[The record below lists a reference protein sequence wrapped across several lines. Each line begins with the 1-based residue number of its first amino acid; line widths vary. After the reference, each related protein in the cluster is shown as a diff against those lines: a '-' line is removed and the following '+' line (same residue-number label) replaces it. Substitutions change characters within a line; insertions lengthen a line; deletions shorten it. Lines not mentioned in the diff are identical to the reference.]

1 MRLITYRVHAQVPR
15 DNEGDPAGQC
25 EYVPGPRFQLFPAC
39 GPGTTLLTAVL
50 HAKVICK
57 GNDAVMANTMGA
69 IITRIRQRPVDELQ
83 ASP

>member
-1 MRLITYRVHAQVPR
+1 MHKVPR

-25 EYVPGPRFQLFPAC
+25 ECVPGPRFQLFPAY
-39 GPGTTLLTAVL
+39 GPGTTPLTAVL

-57 GNDAVMANTMGA
+57 GNDAVMAGTMGA
-69 IITRIRQRPVDELQ
+69 IITRIRRRPADELQ